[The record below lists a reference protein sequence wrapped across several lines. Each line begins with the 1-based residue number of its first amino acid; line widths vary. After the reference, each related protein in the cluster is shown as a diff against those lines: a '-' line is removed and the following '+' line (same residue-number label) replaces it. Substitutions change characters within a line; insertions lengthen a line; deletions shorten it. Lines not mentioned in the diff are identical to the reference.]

1 MRRRERCV
9 QAESQ
14 SKGILLL
21 GFSQYGAQLCSMK
34 PVYQFGFG
42 LRRAH
47 TPLSETSTSDDDGDD
62 DGDGYGDED
71 GDDDGDGDEEN
82 DDYGGGGHDGGG
94 DNENLLDWK
103 GDEYCMVLKIVRT
116 VD

>member
-47 TPLSETSTSDDDGDD
+47 TPLSETSTSDDDGD
-62 DGDGYGDED
+62 GDGD
-71 GDDDGDGDEEN
+71 GDDDDDADGGDGDDG
-82 DDYGGGGHDGGG
+82 DDD
-94 DNENLLDWK
+94 DDDDLIKLD
-103 GDEYCMVLKIVRT
+103 
-116 VD
+116 

>member
-47 TPLSETSTSDDDGDD
+47 TPLSETSTSDDDG
-62 DGDGYGDED
+62 GDED
-71 GDDDGDGDEEN
+71 NGT
-82 DDYGGGGHDGGG
+82 
-94 DNENLLDWK
+94 LVV
-103 GDEYCMVLKIVRT
+103 CVLRVFKTKSKEFFEIQTSRRSMFSVFGWGLGSLWNIYYN
-116 VD
+116 

>member
-21 GFSQYGAQLCSMK
+21 GFSQYGVRLCSMK

-47 TPLSETSTSDDDGDD
+47 TPLSETSTSDDD
-62 DGDGYGDED
+62 DGDG
-71 GDDDGDGDEEN
+71 DGDGDE
-82 DDYGGGGHDGGG
+82 
-94 DNENLLDWK
+94 DNGECSQSFKRQIKGTSCLLK
-103 GDEYCMVLKIVRT
+103 YKHKTPRN
-116 VD
+116 

>member
-21 GFSQYGAQLCSMK
+21 GFSQYGVRLCSMK

-47 TPLSETSTSDDDGDD
+47 TPLSETSTSDDD
-62 DGDGYGDED
+62 DGDG
-71 GDDDGDGDEEN
+71 DGDGDE
-82 DDYGGGGHDGGG
+82 
-94 DNENLLDWK
+94 DNGECSQSFK
-103 GDEYCMVLKIVRT
+103 R
-116 VD
+116 

>member
-47 TPLSETSTSDDDGDD
+47 TPLSETSTSDDDGDENGDGDEDDDD
-62 DGDGYGDED
+62 DGDDEDDDDGDEEDND
-71 GDDDGDGDEEN
+71 GDDDATQEGEE
-82 DDYGGGGHDGGG
+82 
-94 DNENLLDWK
+94 
-103 GDEYCMVLKIVRT
+103 
-116 VD
+116 

>member
-47 TPLSETSTSDDDGDD
+47 TPLSETSTSDG
-62 DGDGYGDED
+62 D
-71 GDDDGDGDEEN
+71 GDDDGDGDEEEDRVVTFN
-82 DDYGGGGHDGGG
+82 PSQKLKTAACEEGQGLCTV
-94 DNENLLDWK
+94 LLT
-103 GDEYCMVLKIVRT
+103 MVR
-116 VD
+116 